1 MAYTFSKILTL
12 GAGETGLTLTAAL
25 FDTEKVSAA
34 GLSTTEMSEVAAGS
48 GTYIWAGTIPDS
60 HRGYITFSDGAT
72 FKAAV
77 SVNPEEAEN
86 TDVKTS
92 TRTSSSATWAV
103 LTSSGLSSDNISA
116 VRGDSWSIDFTNLGD
131 ISSRTKLWFTLKSD
145 PEGADSTALVQIEE
159 TAGLLYLDGA
169 AGTAGQGD
177 ITVSDAA
184 AGDISVILAAVASA
198 QVDPGIHYTYDVQ
211 MLAGTTVTTMA
222 SGKFEVTTDRT
233 RATS

>member
-1 MAYTFSKILTL
+1 
-12 GAGETGLTLTAAL
+12 
-25 FDTEKVSAA
+25 
-34 GLSTTEMSEVAAGS
+34 
-48 GTYIWAGTIPDS
+48 
-60 HRGYITFSDGAT
+60 
-72 FKAAV
+72 
-77 SVNPEEAEN
+77 VNPEEAEF

-103 LTSSGLSSDNISA
+103 LTSSGLSSDNVSA
-116 VRGDSWSIDFTNLGD
+116 VRGDSWSIDLTNLGD

-145 PEGADSTALVQIEE
+145 PEGADSTSLVQIEE

-177 ITVSDAA
+177 ITVSDED